1 VAPGAREALTGLAAS
16 LALLVTP
23 AAAQGPGAIQG
34 LGLAGYPADTRR
46 PGFSAA
52 RVDGPPASL
61 EGLEGHVVLV
71 NFWATWCHEC
81 RAELPVL
88 DRLHREYA
96 TRRLTVLSAKFRE
109 EP

>member
-1 VAPGAREALTGLAAS
+1 V
-16 LALLVTP
+16 
-23 AAAQGPGAIQG
+23 
-34 LGLAGYPADTRR
+34 
-46 PGFSAA
+46 
-52 RVDGPPASL
+52 SL
-61 EGLEGHVVLV
+61 EGLEDHVVLV